1 MVCVTWLSP
10 ILING
15 DAFYSLQ
22 LPSPQVLKALTIQTL
37 ELNAKPCELRIYC
50 SKEEITQ
57 ELKINPVVNLRRL
70 LSYCFLLQWIPSDL
84 EWISC
89 LDKSW
94 PPTNLC
100 ISGDVNNDSPG
111 TMQISHMNSGADLLY
126 TSWGYSVGSIS
137 EFMSGF
143 QSPSDKK
150 LEHWHHSSQNTTLT
164 TWLSCSNFDCPDAY
178 EKKFKGLS
186 WPLNYIEVLKPHL
199 QISYLLFVIRF
210 PVLPLPFL
218 WFIMV
223 LLTWKNS
230 IFYISRL
237 SHATSSLT

>member
-22 LPSPQVLKALTIQTL
+22 LPSPQVLKALTIQIL

-70 LSYCFLLQWIPSDL
+70 LSYFFLLQWIPSDL
-84 EWISC
+84 ERISC

-94 PPTNLC
+94 PPTNLW
-100 ISGDVNNDSPG
+100 ISSDVNKACPG
-111 TMQISHMNSGADLLY
+111 TIQISHMNSRADLLH
-126 TSWGYSVGSIS
+126 TSWSCPVGSIS
-137 EFMSGF
+137 EFMSGC

-150 LEHWHHSSQNTTLT
+150 LEHWNHSSQNITLT
-164 TWLSCSNFDCPDAY
+164 TWLSCSNFDCSDA
-178 EKKFKGLS
+178 
-186 WPLNYIEVLKPHL
+186 
-199 QISYLLFVIRF
+199 
-210 PVLPLPFL
+210 
-218 WFIMV
+218 
-223 LLTWKNS
+223 
-230 IFYISRL
+230 
-237 SHATSSLT
+237 

>member
-22 LPSPQVLKALTIQTL
+22 LPSPQVLKALTIQIL

-84 EWISC
+84 ERISC

-94 PPTNLC
+94 PPTNLW
-100 ISGDVNNDSPG
+100 ISRYK
-111 TMQISHMNSGADLLY
+111 QCL
-126 TSWGYSVGSIS
+126 SWHYANITY
-137 EFMSGF
+137 EFGGW
-143 QSPSDKK
+143 PITYK
-150 LEHWHHSSQNTTLT
+150 LE
-164 TWLSCSNFDCPDAY
+164 LSCWEHQWIHVWVSVTLRQ
-178 EKKFKGLS
+178 ET
-186 WPLNYIEVLKPHL
+186 WTLKPFLAKRHSDHMTIML
-199 QISYLLFVIRF
+199 KLWLFWCV
-210 PVLPLPFL
+210 
-218 WFIMV
+218 
-223 LLTWKNS
+223 WK
-230 IFYISRL
+230 
-237 SHATSSLT
+237 